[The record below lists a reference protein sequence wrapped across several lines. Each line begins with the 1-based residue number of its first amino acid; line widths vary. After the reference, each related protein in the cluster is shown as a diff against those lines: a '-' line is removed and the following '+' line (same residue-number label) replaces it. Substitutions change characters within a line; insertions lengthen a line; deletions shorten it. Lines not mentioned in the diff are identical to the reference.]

1 MSKYFHNEVDIQ
13 CIKNRCGFI
22 WNFFSL
28 HDHSMYYVWGNLKDD
43 RNECRQKAKR
53 QAQPEDERWRYR
65 MKLRNGGL
73 GDVVI
78 EKCASRWHLGLKGP
92 VHRLTYESDVHQLS
106 NT

>member
-65 MKLRNGGL
+65 MKFRNGGL
-73 GDVVI
+73 GDVEALVNCI
-78 EKCASRWHLGLKGP
+78 ETAVLNGADIGKRTMLFFCSCIFI
-92 VHRLTYESDVHQLS
+92 
-106 NT
+106 